1 MNVATAVI
9 ALFVLAVF
17 AYAARG
23 SDREHRKLAL
33 ALFALL
39 SAAGYVGLRQGWVDV
54 GLVLMAFSGLAVWAH
69 AAKREDRADKI
80 ALFVLIE
87 FFFVGA
93 YLGAGPGDSDY
104 NFRP

>member
-1 MNVATAVI
+1 
-9 ALFVLAVF
+9 
-17 AYAARG
+17 
-23 SDREHRKLAL
+23 
-33 ALFALL
+33 
-39 SAAGYVGLRQGWVDV
+39 
-54 GLVLMAFSGLAVWAH
+54 MAFSGLAVWAH